1 MKKILKSKSL
11 KGVDGG
17 KRVFL
22 EISYILRMRLWV
34 TTSSDDF
41 ASEFDD
47 IEQMFSRGLTRLILS
62 KRGRGGSPVASET
75 EYERWLMA
83 LPMECRDR
91 IWVRGTPDLAERLD
105 VRGCVTEATSLMGD
119 VPESWKRVNCVAFCR
134 DLDQL
139 EHLPQW
145 VAGALIGPVF
155 QPQSVYEPVNCH
167 GIELVADKL
176 TALSSA
182 DPAKIPQIIA
192 FGGIDHENLDEIKK
206 LPIQGVSILG
216 GVWNYADPVNAFI
229 KLHRAL

>member
-1 MKKILKSKSL
+1 
-11 KGVDGG
+11 
-17 KRVFL
+17 
-22 EISYILRMRLWV
+22 MRLWV

-105 VRGCVTEATSLMGD
+105 VRGCVTEVTSLMGD

-134 DLDQL
+134 NLDQL

-145 VAGALIGPVF
+145 VVGALIGPVF
-155 QPQSVYEPVNCH
+155 QPQSVYEPVKFH
-167 GIELVADKL
+167 GIESVTDKL
-176 TALSSA
+176 SALASV

-192 FGGIDHENLDEIKK
+192 FGGIDHENLAEIKK
-206 LPIQGVSILG
+206 LPVQGVSLLG
-216 GVWNYADPVNAFI
+216 GIWNYADPVNAFI
-229 KLHRAL
+229 KINRALG